1 MLLYSVIFGLAVF
14 GSSVSQVLLK
24 MASEKKYDNFIGQY
38 LNSTVIV
45 AYVIFFIGNLAAIYT
60 YKVIPLSLGGILD
73 ATGYIY
79 TMIFGVV
86 IFKERLNTRKI
97 VSIILILSGIVIYS
111 ISLSV

>member
-14 GSSVSQVLLK
+14 GSSGSQVLLK
-24 MASEKKYDNFIGQY
+24 MASEKKYDTFIGQY
-38 LNSTVIV
+38 LNLPVMA
-45 AYVIFFIGNLAAIYT
+45 AYTIFFIANLVVIYT

-79 TMIFGVV
+79 TMIFGVL
-86 IFKERLNTRKI
+86 IFKERLDIRKI
-97 VSIILILSGIVIYS
+97 VSIILILSGIALYS